1 MRKTAFAAAVSFLL
15 LLAIPAFAVQTR
27 NVVDDVIKMTK
38 SGVAEETILDFVQKA
53 PRYDVNADD
62 VVAMS
67 EAGVSRNVVR
77 AVVRNAENSSASSR
91 DRVRDHETV
100 VVAPSYGYY
109 PSYGY
114 WPYYDPWWYGPSLSL
129 GFSFGG
135 YYGGHYGGYYGGYHG
150 GYHGGHG
157 GHHR

>member
-15 LLAIPAFAVQTR
+15 FLAIPAFAVQTR

-53 PRYDVNADD
+53 PRYTVNADD

-67 EAGVSRNVVR
+67 EAGVPRAVVR
-77 AVVRNAENSSASSR
+77 AVVKNADTSSAGSR
-91 DRVRDHETV
+91 DGVRDRETV
-100 VVAPSYGYY
+100 IVAPSYGYY
-109 PSYGY
+109 PAYGYGY
-114 WPYYDPWWYGPSLSL
+114 WPYYDPFWYGPSLSL

-135 YYGGHYGGYYGGYHG
+135 YYGGHYGGY
-150 GYHGGHG
+150 HGGHG
-157 GHHR
+157 GFRHHR